1 MKEELKNVKE
11 LLFDAPIEVKK
22 AFNQV
27 IEYFA
32 KSNEFYIVEYTNVI
46 NKSFVKHSILSKAEA
61 KKVDKKLELNKSH
74 QFSNGGGVRTLVK
87 GPMSKE
93 AAEEELSKFE
103 R

>member
-1 MKEELKNVKE
+1 M
-11 LLFDAPIEVKK
+11 LLQKLRRLLIK
-22 AFNQV
+22 QLS
-27 IEYFA
+27 ILQ

>member
-27 IEYFA
+27 VEYFA

-46 NKSFVKHSILSKAEA
+46 K
-61 KKVDKKLELNKSH
+61 
-74 QFSNGGGVRTLVK
+74 
-87 GPMSKE
+87 
-93 AAEEELSKFE
+93 
-103 R
+103 